1 MIASQTCV
9 SKGYLGAIVN
19 REVKVKH
26 IQEIV
31 HLEEVEVASEI
42 KVLSGGITNSAV
54 AIDPV
59 VRQCKIG
66 PK

>member
-1 MIASQTCV
+1 MASQTCV

-19 REVKVKH
+19 REVKVIH

-42 KVLSGGITNSAV
+42 KVLSGGITHSAV

-66 PK
+66 HQ